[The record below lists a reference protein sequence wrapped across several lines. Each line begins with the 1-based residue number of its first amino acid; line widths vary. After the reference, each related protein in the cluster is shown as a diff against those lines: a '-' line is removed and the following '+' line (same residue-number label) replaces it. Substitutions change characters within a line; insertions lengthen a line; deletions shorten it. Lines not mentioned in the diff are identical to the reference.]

1 MPITRHQ
8 PRDEREMQLRVM
20 AMTQQGKAELERLLR
35 GYLGL
40 PEGASLPEGTS
51 VVAGILAYEYPPA

>member
-20 AMTQQGKAELERLLR
+20 VMTQQGKDELERLLR
-35 GYLGL
+35 RYLGL
-40 PEGASLPEGTS
+40 PEGTSLPTGTS
-51 VVAGILAYEYPPA
+51 LVSEILAHEYPDT

>member
-20 AMTQQGKAELERLLR
+20 AMTPHGKAELERLLR
-35 GYLGL
+35 SYLGL
-40 PEGASLPEGTS
+40 PEGAALPEGIS
-51 VVAGILAYEYPPA
+51 VVAEILAHEYPAA